1 MSAAAD
7 PEVVRETAREIL
19 ARPEFGDH
27 RNLLERAIDWIVGW
41 LSDLLGRI
49 VGGVASG
56 TGFLGSLIQIAV
68 VAGAIALIAF
78 VGHLIFRAATSRR
91 RKPAGDGLVV
101 VFGEKV
107 DPQRLAHQAAEAE
120 AAGRWKEAALARY
133 RHLVSSLVM
142 AGVLA
147 EIPGRTTGEYRFEY
161 AAIRPESAPEFDR
174 ATAMFERAYYGD
186 APVGADQCAEMGSI
200 AAALLP
206 THAAGSSMAGKP

>member
-1 MSAAAD
+1 VSAAAD
-7 PEVVRETAREIL
+7 PDVVRQTAREIL

-27 RNLLERAIDWIVGW
+27 RNLLERAIDWIGGQ
-41 LSDLLGRI
+41 LSDLLDQI
-49 VGGVASG
+49 AGGVGSG

-68 VAGAIALIAF
+68 VVGAIALIAY
-78 VGHLIFRAATSRR
+78 VSRLIFQAATSRR

-107 DPQRLAHQAAEAE
+107 DPERLAHEAAEAE

-133 RHLVSSLVM
+133 RHLVSALVV

-147 EIPGRTTGEYRFEY
+147 EIPGRTTGEYRVEY
-161 AAIRPESAPEFDR
+161 AAIRPKSAPEFAR
-174 ATAMFERAYYGD
+174 ATAMFEQAYYGD
-186 APVGADQCAEMGSI
+186 APVGAEQCAEMSSI

-206 THAAGSSMAGKP
+206 AAMAGTSMAGKL